1 MFTMTKL
8 AAGTVAGVL
17 SVALTGAVAFAAFQP
32 AEGVATAATVGQPA
46 QERGTERPEGKG
58 QVRALA
64 AILERLVQNGTI
76 TAEQKETILEAV
88 GTAAHREARVKR
100 IWAGLMRVS
109 VEYLGL
115 PRQDVGAALRAG
127 TSLGELA
134 DDTDGKSRDGLID
147 TLAQQ
152 VTERIDQALADGTI
166 TEEQADRAQ
175 EDLVE
180 RITKFVDHV
189 YEKRGMPERAKE
201 LRERAKER
209 IRTTGRG

>member
-64 AILERLVQNGTI
+64 A
-76 TAEQKETILEAV
+76 ILEAV

-166 TEEQADRAQ
+166 TEEQADKAE

-180 RITKFVDHV
+180 RITRFVDHEYDGRV
-189 YEKRGMPERAKE
+189 GGPGGKKTHGKPRA
-201 LRERAKER
+201 
-209 IRTTGRG
+209 